1 MFKEKKNKKSL
12 RYMMLTFM
20 LVLTMTVSGCSL
32 PGLGKS
38 VSDNGII
45 IAGGNTTERQILAEI
60 VSQMC
65 KHYLAS
71 TDITLI
77 NNLGSSMLILQ
88 ALDRDDA
95 NISGAMYTG
104 TSLTGELGLDST
116 TDPAKAM
123 KEVVNGYS
131 TQYDMVWFPSYGFEN
146 TYAFMITRELSEE
159 KGITKISQLKDYVAT
174 LKVGVDTSWIERK
187 GDGYEG
193 FKKLYGFDFANI
205 NAMEIGLVYNAL
217 HAGEMD
223 VALGY
228 STDGR
233 IDGYDLVVLEDDQHL
248 FPPYEASPVVTKE
261 LLRKYPDIE
270 TVLLKLEG
278 EIDSKMMQKMNRN
291 SDEQQIEPRVIAKQ
305 FLEEN
310 NYFQAKKVVPLS
322 ERPLYKNIVQD
333 ILPLDEEKGTK

>member
-116 TDPAKAM
+116 TDPVKAM
-123 KEVVNGYS
+123 EDVVNGYN
-131 TQYDMVWFPSYGFEN
+131 TKYNMVWFPSYGFEN

>member
-1 MFKEKKNKKSL
+1 MFKEKNSKKSI
-12 RYMMLTFM
+12 RYKLLAIMLICTI
-20 LVLTMTVSGCSL
+20 TVSGCSL

-65 KHYLAS
+65 KHYLAN

-88 ALDRDDA
+88 ALNGNDA
-95 NISGAMYTG
+95 NISGTMYTG

-116 TDPAKAM
+116 TDPATAM

-131 TQYDMVWFPSYGFEN
+131 TKYGMVWFPSYGFEN
-146 TYAFMITRELSEE
+146 TYAFMITRQMSEE
-159 KGITKISQLKDYVAT
+159 KGITKISQLKDYATT

-193 FKKLYGFDFANI
+193 FKKLYGFEYENI
-205 NAMEIGLVYNAL
+205 STMEIGLVYNAL
-217 HAGEMD
+217 RAGEMD

-233 IDGYDLVVLEDDQHL
+233 ISGYDLVVLEDDMHL

-270 TVLLKLEG
+270 TVLLKLES
-278 EIDSKMMQKMNRN
+278 EIDSKKMQEMNRN

-310 NYFQAKKVVPLS
+310 KYFEVKKVIPLS
-322 ERPLYKNIVQD
+322 ERKLYKDIVHD
-333 ILPLDEEKGTK
+333 ILPLDEEKGAQ

>member
-88 ALDRDDA
+88 ALNGNDA
-95 NISGAMYTG
+95 NVSGTMYTG

-116 TDPAKAM
+116 TDPATAM

-146 TYAFMITRELSEE
+146 TYAFMITRQLSEE
-159 KGITKISQLKDYVAT
+159 KGITKISQLKDYATT

-193 FKKLYGFDFANI
+193 FKKLYGFEYPNI
-205 NAMEIGLVYNAL
+205 STMEIGLVYNAL
-217 HAGEMD
+217 RAGEMD

-233 IDGYDLVVLEDDQHL
+233 INGYDLVVLEDDMHL

-261 LLRKYPDIE
+261 LLRKYPEIE
-270 TVLLKLEG
+270 TVLLKLES
-278 EIDSKMMQKMNRN
+278 EIDSKMMQEMNRN

-305 FLEEN
+305 FLEKN
-310 NYFQAKKVVPLS
+310 NYFESKKVIPLS
-322 ERPLYKNIVQD
+322 ERELYKNIVQD
-333 ILPLDEEKGTK
+333 ILPLDEEKGVQ

>member
-1 MFKEKKNKKSL
+1 MFKEKSNKKSI
-12 RYMMLTFM
+12 RYMLLSFM
-20 LVLTMTVSGCSL
+20 LVFTMTVSGCSL

-65 KHYLAS
+65 KHYLAD

-77 NNLGSSMLILQ
+77 NNLGSTMLILQ
-88 ALDRDDA
+88 ALNGNDA
-95 NISGAMYTG
+95 NISGTMYTG

-116 TDPAKAM
+116 TDPAEAM
-123 KEVVNGYS
+123 AAVVNGYS
-131 TQYDMVWFPSYGFEN
+131 SKYDMVWFPSYGFEN
-146 TYAFMITRELSEE
+146 TYAFMITRQMSEE

-193 FKKLYGFDFANI
+193 FKKLYGFEYENI
-205 NAMEIGLVYNAL
+205 STMEIGLVYNAL
-217 HAGEMD
+217 RAGEMD

-233 IDGYDLVVLEDDQHL
+233 ISGYDLVVLEDDMHL

-270 TVLLKLEG
+270 TVLLKLES
-278 EIDSKMMQKMNRN
+278 EIDSKKMQEMNRN

-310 NYFQAKKVVPLS
+310 NYFEAKKVVPLT

-333 ILPLDEEKGTK
+333 ILPLEEEKGNQ

>member
-1 MFKEKKNKKSL
+1 MFKEKRSKKSI
-12 RYMMLTFM
+12 RYILLTFM
-20 LVLTMTVSGCSL
+20 LVFTMTVSGCSL

-65 KHYLAS
+65 KHYLAN

-77 NNLGSSMLILQ
+77 NNLGSTMLILQ
-88 ALDRDDA
+88 ALNGDDA
-95 NISGAMYTG
+95 NISGTMYTG

-116 TDPAKAM
+116 TDPATAM
-123 KEVVNGYS
+123 QEVVNGYS
-131 TQYDMVWFPSYGFEN
+131 SKYDMVWFPSYGFEN
-146 TYAFMITRELSEE
+146 TYAFMITRQMSEE
-159 KGITKISQLKDYVAT
+159 KGITKISDLKKYAET

-193 FKKLYGFDFANI
+193 FKQLYGFNFPNI
-205 NAMEIGLVYNAL
+205 STMEIGLVYNAL
-217 HAGEMD
+217 RAGEMD

-233 IDGYDLVVLEDDQHL
+233 INGYDLVVLEDDMHL

-270 TVLLKLEG
+270 TVLLKLESV
-278 EIDSKMMQKMNRN
+278 IDSSMMQKMNRN

-305 FLEEN
+305 FLEDN
-310 NYFQAKKVVPLS
+310 NYFEAKKVIPLS
-322 ERPLYKNIVQD
+322 ERSLYKDIVQD
-333 ILPLDEEKGTK
+333 ILPLEEEKGNQ

>member
-1 MFKEKKNKKSL
+1 MFKEKSSKKSV
-12 RYMMLTFM
+12 RYMLLTFM
-20 LVLTMTVSGCSL
+20 LVFSMTLSGCSL

-60 VSQMC
+60 VIQMC
-65 KHYLAS
+65 KHYLED

-88 ALDRDDA
+88 ALNGDDA
-95 NISGAMYTG
+95 NISGTMYTG

-123 KEVVNGYS
+123 EAVVKGYN
-131 TQYDMVWFPSYGFEN
+131 TKYDMVWFPSYGFEN
-146 TYAFMITRELSEE
+146 TYAFMITRQMSEE
-159 KGITKISQLKDYVAT
+159 KGITKISDLKSYAET

-193 FKKLYGFDFANI
+193 FKKLYGFDFGNI
-205 NAMEIGLVYNAL
+205 SAMEIGLVYNAL
-217 HAGEMD
+217 QAGEMEL
-223 VALGY
+223 ALGY

-233 IDGYDLVVLEDDQHL
+233 INGYDLVVLKDDLHL

-270 TVLLKLEG
+270 TVLLKLES
-278 EIDSKMMQKMNRN
+278 EIDSNMMQKMNRN
-291 SDEQQIEPRVIAKQ
+291 SDELQIEPRVIAEQ
-305 FLEEN
+305 FVEEN
-310 NYFQAKKVVPLS
+310 NYFEAKKVKPLS
-322 ERPLYKNIVQD
+322 ERKLYKDIVKD
-333 ILPLDEEKGTK
+333 ILPLDEGRGNQ

>member
-1 MFKEKKNKKSL
+1 MFKEKNSKKSI
-12 RYMMLTFM
+12 RYKLLAIMLICTI
-20 LVLTMTVSGCSL
+20 TVSGCSL

-65 KHYLAS
+65 KHYLAN

-88 ALDRDDA
+88 ALNGNDA
-95 NISGAMYTG
+95 NISGTMYTG

-123 KEVVNGYS
+123 EEVVNGYS
-131 TQYDMVWFPSYGFEN
+131 TKYGMVWFPSYGFEN
-146 TYAFMITRELSEE
+146 TYAFMITRQMSEE
-159 KGITKISQLKDYVAT
+159 KGITKISQLKDYATT

-193 FKKLYGFDFANI
+193 FKKLYGFEYENI
-205 NAMEIGLVYNAL
+205 STMEIGLVYNAL
-217 HAGEMD
+217 RAGEMD

-233 IDGYDLVVLEDDQHL
+233 ISGYDLVVLEDDMHL
-248 FPPYEASPVVTKE
+248 FPPYQASPVVTKE

-310 NYFQAKKVVPLS
+310 NYFQAKKVIPLS
-322 ERPLYKNIVQD
+322 ERNLYKNIVQD
-333 ILPLDEEKGTK
+333 ILPLDEEKGEQ